1 MAGMTHGGGDDEV
14 IAAINVTPFV
24 DVVLVL
30 LIILMVTSTA
40 IVKASLKVDLPK
52 AASAGA
58 SVESTLNVIV
68 MPDGKLLLDGAEIDE
83 TTLAAAVRREKA
95 ANEKVQAVIAADKRV
110 PYGEVVHVID
120 VVKTN
125 GVTSFAL
132 NIERVPTPEQA
143 TE

>member
-1 MAGMTHGGGDDEV
+1 MAGMAPSGGDDEV
-14 IAAINVTPFV
+14 ISAINVTPFV

-58 SVESTLNVIV
+58 AVESTLNVIV
-68 MPDGKLLLDGAEIDE
+68 MPDGKLLLDGNEIDE
-83 TTLAAAVRREKA
+83 AQLAARVRSEKA

-132 NIERVPTPEQA
+132 NIERVPTPAQGKE
-143 TE
+143 